1 MVNIVYHQLGAD
13 VLLHK
18 TAADP
23 DVLLHTTAADPD
35 ILLHTTA
42 AGQNVLLHTTA
53 AKMWPLHGMCHRGVR
68 SWCEV
73 SRPPEQKNKRF

>member
-23 DVLLHTTAADPD
+23 DVLLHTTAAGPD
-35 ILLHTTA
+35 
-42 AGQNVLLHTTA
+42 VLLHTIT
-53 AKMWPLHGMCHRGVR
+53 AKM
-68 SWCEV
+68 
-73 SRPPEQKNKRF
+73 